1 LTGGQRRLGGVLATL
16 CVTEITS
23 WGVLF
28 YAFPVLVPAIA
39 RDTGWSPA
47 TLTAALSVA
56 LLVSALTGIAVGRAL
71 DRHGP
76 RWLMTAGS
84 VVGVAAVVLIATARS
99 LPWFF
104 LGWVGAGLAMAATFY
119 PPAFA
124 ALTRWYGPNR
134 VRALT
139 TLTLVAGFA
148 STVFAPLT
156 ALLAVNLGW
165 RSTYLVLAVVL
176 AVITVPGH
184 WFGLRRPWPPVTTDA
199 TASTRRSEDARSP
212 AFVALVAAFSLTA
225 LGTYAVVV
233 NLVAL
238 LSERGLSTGTAAI
251 ALGLGGAGQVA
262 GRLGFATLVNR
273 TGVRTRT
280 AVVIVIL
287 ATTTTLLGALT
298 SPAALIV
305 ASVLAGMARGVFTL
319 LQATAVA
326 DRWGTAGYGRLSGLL
341 SAPLTIMS
349 AVAPYT
355 GAVLAAVTGSYSTAF
370 VVLGVLTVAAVPVS
384 FAARPAVAEAPAS
397 SDSRS

>member
-1 LTGGQRRLGGVLATL
+1 LSERKLGTVLAVL
-16 CVTEITS
+16 CLTEITS

-39 RDTGWSPA
+39 RDTGWSSA
-47 TLTAALSVA
+47 ALTAALSIA
-56 LLVSALTGIAVGRAL
+56 LLVSALTGLAVGRVL

-84 VVGVAAVVLIATARS
+84 VAGVAAVVLIATAPS

-124 ALTRWYGPNR
+124 ALTRWYGQNR
-134 VRALT
+134 VRALA

-165 RSTYLVLAVVL
+165 RNTYLVLAVVL

-184 WFGLRRPWPPVTTDA
+184 WLGLRRPWPPVTTDA
-199 TASTRRSEDARSP
+199 TTPTRRSRDARSP

-287 ATTTTLLGALT
+287 AATTTLLGALT

-326 DRWGTAGYGRLSGLL
+326 DRWGPAGYGRLSGLL

-370 VVLGVLTVAAVPVS
+370 VVLGVVTVAAVPVS
-384 FAARPAVAEAPAS
+384 FAARPAVAEARAS